1 VSDKPQ
7 RHEITGKKVVYR
19 LPGVDAVA
27 TRSDVEYRV
36 TDAGGLTMDLYYP
49 PDATGGSR
57 LGAVVVVL
65 GFSDVGYEAFVGCK
79 FKEAEFCI
87 GWGRLIAASGLVAIT
102 YTNREP
108 VADLHAL
115 LHYVR
120 QNAASLSIDQNR
132 MGLLAFSGNV
142 PLALSVLM
150 QDAQEQ
156 VKCAVLQNGYMLDLD
171 GATGVADAAS
181 QWKFVNASS
190 GKSVD
195 DLPPDLPLFIARAGQ
210 DAMPG
215 LNDAL
220 DRFMAHALTRNLPVT
235 LVNHRTG
242 PHAFDILDDS
252 EASREIIR
260 QMLAFMRF
268 HLLR

>member
-1 VSDKPQ
+1 
-7 RHEITGKKVVYR
+7 
-19 LPGVDAVA
+19 
-27 TRSDVEYRV
+27 
-36 TDAGGLTMDLYYP
+36 
-49 PDATGGSR
+49 
-57 LGAVVVVL
+57 VVL
-65 GFSDVGYEAFVGCK
+65 GISDVGYEAFVGCK

-87 GWGRLIAASGLVAIT
+87 GWGRLLAASGLVAIT

-108 VADLHAL
+108 EADLHAL

-120 QNAASLSIDQNR
+120 RNAGALDIDEHR
-132 MGLLAFSGNV
+132 MGVLAFSGNV

-150 QDAQEQ
+150 QDGREQ

-171 GATGVADAAS
+171 GATGVADAAG
-181 QWKFVNASS
+181 QWKFVNASA

-220 DRFMAHALTRNLPVT
+220 DRFIAHALTRNLPVT
-235 LVNHRTG
+235 FVNHRTG

-252 EASREIIR
+252 ELSREVIR
-260 QMLAFMRF
+260 RMLAFVRF
-268 HLLR
+268 HLAA